1 MKNRKKLTCL
11 LGTSF
16 FFVRKNR
23 NVDIATIVKGKKS
36 FLILVMYDERRKN
49 IMAERWWKV
58 TVIDG
63 VEHRQE
69 VYFDEETQRTIEEQI
84 EQEKEREN
92 MNFKDFWNA
101 TFKA

>member
-1 MKNRKKLTCL
+1 MDVPKRHV
-11 LGTSF
+11 F
-16 FFVRKNR
+16 FLCIKIK
-23 NVDIATIVKGKKS
+23 NVDIATIVKGKKIV
-36 FLILVMYDERRKN
+36 LILVMDDERRKN
-49 IMAERWWKV
+49 IMANRWWKV

-69 VYFDEETQRTIEEQI
+69 VYFDEETQQVIEEQI

-92 MNFKDFWNA
+92 MNFKDFWDA

>member
-1 MKNRKKLTCL
+1 
-11 LGTSF
+11 
-16 FFVRKNR
+16 
-23 NVDIATIVKGKKS
+23 
-36 FLILVMYDERRKN
+36 
-49 IMAERWWKV
+49 MAERWWKV
-58 TVIDG
+58 TVING

-69 VYFDEETQRTIEEQI
+69 VYFDEKTQQVIEEQI